1 MMRRSSL
8 LYIFIAASILGCAT
22 SPTPDPPA
30 PTLAIGATEPIVATS
45 TRRPDRSNLPQDVGT
60 RVALAAESQVGV
72 TTIYDAQY
80 VRLDYPNGDVR
91 LERGACTDVIVRA
104 FRAVGVDLQARVH
117 EDMLKNFSVYPK
129 DWGLKAPDAN
139 IDHRRVQN
147 LTKYFDRMVKRINS
161 TTDESFKPGDVVA
174 WQLSGWMQHIGIVA
188 LDTIPGTNR
197 HYMVHNIGGGTQI
210 EDVLRSF
217 PIISHHRW

>member
-1 MMRRSSL
+1 
-8 LYIFIAASILGCAT
+8 
-22 SPTPDPPA
+22 
-30 PTLAIGATEPIVATS
+30 
-45 TRRPDRSNLPQDVGT
+45 LPQDIGT
-60 RVALAAESQVGV
+60 RIAIAAENQIGV

-80 VRLDYPNGDVR
+80 LRLDYPNGD
-91 LERGACTDVIVRA
+91 LPLDRGACTDVIVRA

-117 EDMLKNFSVYPK
+117 EDMLRNFSVYPK

-147 LTKYFDRMVKRINS
+147 LTKFFDRMGKQVS
-161 TTDESFKPGDVVA
+161 ASADENFKPGDVVS

-188 LDTIPGTNR
+188 IDTVPGTNR
-197 HYMVHNIGGGTQI
+197 HYMIHNIGAGTQQ

-217 PIISHHRW
+217 TIIAHHRW

>member
-1 MMRRSSL
+1 MTHRSLSL
-8 LYIFIAASILGCAT
+8 SIVLAISILGCDANPT
-22 SPTPDPPA
+22 PNPSALTIVSSPTKI
-30 PTLAIGATEPIVATS
+30 AIPVP
-45 TRRPDRSNLPQDVGT
+45 TRRPDRSNLPQDTGT
-60 RVALAAESQVGV
+60 RIALAAESQVGV

-80 VRLDYPNGDVR
+80 VPLDYPGGDVP
-91 LERGACTDVIVRA
+91 LERGACTDVIVRT
-104 FRAVGVDLQARVH
+104 FRAVGIDLQARVH

-147 LTKYFDRMVKRINS
+147 LTKYFDRMGKQITS
-161 TTDESFKPGDVVA
+161 ATDESFKPGDVVS

-188 LDTIPGTNR
+188 IDTVPGTNR
-197 HYMVHNIGGGTQI
+197 HHMIHNIGAGTQQ

-217 PIISHHRW
+217 PIIAHHRW